1 MRPLTLTFGEI
12 DELGDSDT
20 CIPNPDLPEMEADTL
35 EELPLPKCM
44 SRKASDSKQMDN
56 TVGRGFF
63 FQISTPS
70 KFRLSSFQVAS
81 QLNSELDT
89 QSADGESSRH

>member
-1 MRPLTLTFGEI
+1 MNHHVIVMRPLTLTFGAIE
-12 DELGDSDT
+12 ELGDSDT

-63 FQISTPS
+63 YFI
-70 KFRLSSFQVAS
+70 L
-81 QLNSELDT
+81 
-89 QSADGESSRH
+89 